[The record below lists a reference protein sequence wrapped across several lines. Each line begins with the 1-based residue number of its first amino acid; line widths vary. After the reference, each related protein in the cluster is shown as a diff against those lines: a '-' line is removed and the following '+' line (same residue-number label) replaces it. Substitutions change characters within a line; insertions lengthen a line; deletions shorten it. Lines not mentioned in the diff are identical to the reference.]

1 MPKSRVDHDS
11 NLSQTQCGA
20 PPLPADELAELF
32 TVLEVLLLRRECT
45 GTLGLSERWL
55 GGRGLDV
62 ARVVSWLRDN
72 GGYCDCE
79 VLFNVVPKLPRA
91 YWPQN

>member
-1 MPKSRVDHDS
+1 MPKSRVDHDWP
-11 NLSQTQCGA
+11 LSQQAA

-32 TVLEVLLLRRECT
+32 TVLEVLLLRRECG
-45 GTLGLSERWL
+45 GTLALCERWL
-55 GGRGLDV
+55 GGGGYDV

-79 VLFNVVPKLPRA
+79 VFNVVPTLPRA
-91 YWPQN
+91 YWPQD